1 MDDRVNTIDHTL
13 VMGGGLAGLS
23 AAHALTAS
31 HYPVTVIEADEC
43 VGGLARTVE
52 HNGFRFDLGGHR
64 FVTQDQALENFVR
77 NLLNEDCLIVPR
89 SSKILLRN
97 RYFDYPLK
105 PFNAFFGFGPKVS
118 AQILTDYLLERLR
131 AQFISDTPV
140 SLEDWVVTNFGRT
153 MFNVYFRDYSEKVW
167 GIDCQR
173 IDQKWVEQRIQG
185 LSLGKAIAKALLPSR
200 GGDLATLANR
210 FLYPRLGIGQITDN
224 MAVDIR
230 KENTIHTQTRVQFVN
245 HSRSRV
251 DSVKVLS
258 DNRPSLLSANQFIST
273 LPLPILVQSLRPL
286 SPDYVLEAAS
296 RLRSRDLVT
305 VTLMINRPRVTDQT
319 WIYVP
324 EKSIPFGRIHEPT
337 NWSRSMAPD
346 GQSLLVI
353 EYFCFCGDKI
363 WNSDDE
369 DLVALTSKHLINLG
383 IINQDDIID
392 QVVLRIPNA
401 YPLFEVGYSDHCRTI
416 YNYLETFENLYTAG
430 RGGMFRYYNMDRAM
444 QAGFDAAH
452 SILQR
457 QTKPME
463 SVSAPYKSG
472 VPSGNSSRG
481 ILGEAE

>member
-31 HYPVTVIEADEC
+31 HYPVTVIEADEY

-77 NLLNEDCLIVPR
+77 NLLNEDCLTVPR
-89 SSKILLRN
+89 SSKILLRK

-105 PFNAFFGFGPKVS
+105 PVKAFFGFGPKIS
-118 AQILTDYLLERLR
+118 ARILTDYLLERLR
-131 AQFISDTPV
+131 ARFISDTPV
-140 SLEDWVVTNFGRT
+140 SLEDWVVMNFGRT
-153 MFNVYFRDYSEKVW
+153 MFNIYFRDYSEKVW

-200 GGDLATLANR
+200 GGDMATLANR

-224 MAVDIR
+224 LATDVR
-230 KENTIHTQTRVQFVN
+230 KKNAIHTQTRVQFVN
-245 HSRSRV
+245 HSRSRIQ
-251 DSVKVLS
+251 SVKVLS
-258 DNRPSLLSANQFIST
+258 NNRQSLLSANQFIST
-273 LPLPILVQSLRPL
+273 LPLPVFVQSLRPL
-286 SPDYVLEAAS
+286 PPDYVLEAAS

-324 EKSIPFGRIHEPT
+324 EKTIPFGRIHEPT

-353 EYFCFCGDKI
+353 EYFCFRGDKI

-369 DLVALTSKHLINLG
+369 GLVSLTSKHLINLG
-383 IINQDDIID
+383 IIKQDDIID

-401 YPLFEVGYSDHCRTI
+401 YPLFEVGYSDHCHTI
-416 YNYLETFENLYTAG
+416 NRYLETFENLYTAG
-430 RGGMFRYYNMDRAM
+430 RGGMFRYYNMDHAM
-444 QAGFDAAH
+444 QAGFDAA
-452 SILQR
+452 
-457 QTKPME
+457 K
-463 SVSAPYKSG
+463 SVLEKQSTAMKNISTP
-472 VPSGNSSRG
+472 
-481 ILGEAE
+481 IF

>member
-1 MDDRVNTIDHTL
+1 MDDRVNTVNHAL

-23 AAHALTAS
+23 AAHALTTS
-31 HYPVTVIEADEC
+31 RYPVTVIEADEY

-105 PFNAFFGFGPKVS
+105 PLKAFFGFGPKMS
-118 AQILTDYLLERLR
+118 AQILIDYLLERLR
-131 AQFISDTPV
+131 ARFISDTPV
-140 SLEDWVVTNFGRT
+140 SLEDWVVTHFGRT

-167 GIDCQR
+167 GIDCQC

-200 GGDLATLANR
+200 GGGLATLANR

-224 MAVDIR
+224 LAADIR
-230 KENTIHTQTRVQFVN
+230 KKNAIYTQTLVQFVN
-245 HSRSRV
+245 HSRSRIH
-251 DSVKVLS
+251 SVELLCN
-258 DNRPSLLSANQFIST
+258 NRPSLLSANHFIST
-273 LPLPILVQSLRPL
+273 LPLPVLIQSLRPR
-286 SPDYVLEAAS
+286 PPEHVLEAAS

-346 GQSLLVI
+346 GKSLLVV
-353 EYFCFCGDKI
+353 EYFCFRNDEI
-363 WNSDDE
+363 WNSDDV
-369 DLVALTSKHLINLG
+369 DLVALTRKHLMNLG
-383 IINQDDIID
+383 IINRGDIID

-416 YNYLETFENLYTAG
+416 YRYLETFENLYTAG
-430 RGGMFRYYNMDRAM
+430 RGGMFRYYNMDHAM

-452 SILQR
+452 SILHSIIQR
-457 QTKPME
+457 QTRPME
-463 SVSAPYKSG
+463 LFSAPYYSG
-472 VPSGNSSRG
+472 VLPKDS
-481 ILGEAE
+481 LGETG

>member
-1 MDDRVNTIDHTL
+1 MDDRVKTIDHTL

-23 AAHALTAS
+23 AAHALTAAD
-31 HYPVTVIEADEC
+31 HPVTVIEADEG

-77 NLLNEDCLIVPR
+77 NLLKEDCLIVPR
-89 SSKILLRN
+89 SSKIFLRQ

-105 PFNAFFGFGPKVS
+105 PLKAFFGFGPKIS
-118 AQILTDYLLERLR
+118 AQILTDYLFERLR
-131 AQFISDTPV
+131 ARFISDTPV
-140 SLEDWVVTNFGRT
+140 SLEDWVVMNFGRT
-153 MFNVYFRDYSEKVW
+153 MFNIYFRDYSEKVW

-200 GGDLATLANR
+200 GSDVATLANR

-224 MAVDIR
+224 LAADVSR
-230 KENTIHTQTRVQFVN
+230 KNEIHTQTRVQFVN
-245 HSRSRV
+245 HSGARIH
-251 DSVKVLS
+251 SVKVS
-258 DNRPSLLSANQFIST
+258 SNDRQSLLSANQFIST
-273 LPLPILVQSLRPL
+273 LPLPVLVKSLRPL
-286 SPDYVLEAAS
+286 PPDDVLDAAS
-296 RLRSRDLVT
+296 QLRSRDLVT
-305 VTLMINRPRVTDQT
+305 VTLMINRPRITDQT

-346 GQSLLVI
+346 GKSLLVV
-353 EYFCFCGDKI
+353 EYFCFRGDET
-363 WNSDDE
+363 WSSDDM
-369 DLVALTSKHLINLG
+369 DLVAVTRKHLVDLG
-383 IINQDDIID
+383 IISRDEIID

-416 YNYLETFENLYTAG
+416 NRYLETFENLYTAG
-430 RGGMFRYYNMDRAM
+430 RGGMFRYSNMDHAM

-452 SILQR
+452 SILHSILDSK
-457 QTKPME
+457 TK
-463 SVSAPYKSG
+463 SIKIVSGA
-472 VPSGNSSRG
+472 SR
-481 ILGEAE
+481 

>member
-1 MDDRVNTIDHTL
+1 MDHTL
-13 VMGGGLAGLS
+13 VMGGGLAGVS
-23 AAHALTAS
+23 AAHVLTAS
-31 HYPVTVIEADEC
+31 DHSVTVIEAGEQ

-105 PFNAFFGFGPKVS
+105 PLKAFFGFGPKMS
-118 AQILTDYLLERLR
+118 AQILTDYLFERLR
-131 AQFISDTPV
+131 ARFISDTPV
-140 SLEDWVVTNFGRT
+140 SLEDWVVMHFGRT

-200 GGDLATLANR
+200 GSDVATLANR
-210 FLYPRLGIGQITDN
+210 FLYPRFGIGQITDN
-224 MAVDIR
+224 LASDVR
-230 KENTIHTQTRVQFVN
+230 KKNEIHTQTRVQFVN
-245 HSRSRV
+245 HSRSRIH
-251 DSVKVLS
+251 SVKVLS
-258 DNRPSLLSANQFIST
+258 NHRQSLLSANQFIST
-273 LPLPILVQSLRPL
+273 LPLPVLVQSLRPL
-286 SPDYVLEAAS
+286 PPDYVLEAAS
-296 RLRSRDLVT
+296 QLRSRDLVT
-305 VTLMINRPRVTDQT
+305 VTLMINKPRVTDQT

-346 GQSLLVI
+346 GKSLLVV
-353 EYFCFCGDKI
+353 EYFCFRGDET
-363 WNSDDE
+363 WNSDDV
-369 DLVALTSKHLINLG
+369 DLVALTRKHLVDLG
-383 IINQDDIID
+383 IISRDEIID
-392 QVVLRIPNA
+392 QVVLRTPNA

-416 YNYLETFENLYTAG
+416 NRYLETFENLYTAG
-430 RGGMFRYYNMDRAM
+430 RGGMFRYYNMDHAM

-452 SILQR
+452 SVLQR
-457 QTKPME
+457 KIKPME
-463 SVSAPYKSG
+463 SFSAPHNSG
-472 VPSGNSSRG
+472 VLSAGASRNS
-481 ILGEAE
+481 LGETV